1 MGDMADWVNDV
12 SGEAYGP
19 DPQIERDLDFIEP
32 GNNPKRGRRITSSRI
47 AGIVGLCPY
56 REPYDIWLDVTKR
69 VSFSGNKAT
78 RVGQKYERPTAE
90 IAAEEL
96 GLTVHRAPFRV
107 HPDHPWAGDSMD
119 FVLKKD
125 GEDYCGAEVKTH
137 GSRAADGYGEE
148 GTDCVPHYVMAQC
161 QWHLAHWPEFDK
173 VLCPMLSSEELRV
186 RHYWVNRDQEFIDM
200 LLERAER
207 FYFDHVVADSPPPL
221 RQGHS
226 AKKLTS
232 WLHHR
237 YQPESDKVL
246 EASDDVTNFVTERN
260 ILTAEIKD
268 LQGRLDDV
276 NAKLRCAMGDAAV
289 IEGQGFRVKNIYIQP
304 KEYKV
309 KRDGYWRMD
318 VRPSKQK

>member
-1 MGDMADWVNDV
+1 
-12 SGEAYGP
+12 
-19 DPQIERDLDFIEP
+19 
-32 GNNPKRGRRITSSRI
+32 
-47 AGIVGLCPY
+47 
-56 REPYDIWLDVTKR
+56 
-69 VSFSGNKAT
+69 
-78 RVGQKYERPTAE
+78 
-90 IAAEEL
+90 
-96 GLTVHRAPFRV
+96 
-107 HPDHPWAGDSMD
+107 
-119 FVLKKD
+119 
-125 GEDYCGAEVKTH
+125 
-137 GSRAADGYGEE
+137 
-148 GTDCVPHYVMAQC
+148 
-161 QWHLAHWPEFDK
+161 
-173 VLCPMLSSEELRV
+173 
-186 RHYWVNRDQEFIDM
+186 M